1 MTVAS
6 AKKQL
11 EGLTQ
16 TDSATHVYRR
26 TVELAIAGSTDGTQ
40 AEAAWTAIPCSGRVI
55 AAYMTQPSAVASS
68 ATDYTTFTL
77 VKRDATGTVSATVAT
92 LTTSAEAVVAYAGHD
107 MTVTAANAQVE
118 QSGALSFLSAVGGS
132 GVATGNG
139 TCTVVIEETD

>member
-16 TDSATHVYRR
+16 ETEATHVYRR
-26 TVELAIAGSTDGTQ
+26 TVSVVVAGSTDGSQ

-55 AAYMTQPSAVASS
+55 AAYLTQPSAVASS
-68 ATDYTTFTL
+68 ATNYTTFTL
-77 VKRDATGTVSATVAT
+77 VKRDATGTVSATVAS
-92 LTTSAEAVVAYAGHD
+92 LTTSSEAVAAYAGHAL
-107 MTVTAANAQVE
+107 TLTPANVALE
-118 QSGALSFLSAVGGS
+118 QGGSLSFLSAVGGS